1 MQDIRLP
8 LAASLL
14 ALVTFAPV
22 TGLAHGPGGGA
33 GGHAGHAAHGT
44 HAPQGAAAPE
54 QKPWG
59 IAGDPRRVTR
69 TIQVTMG
76 DNMRFSPARLQVRE
90 GETIRFV
97 VRNNGRLMHEIV
109 LGTREELQAHA
120 KMMAQHPGMEHDEP
134 YMAHVAPGKR
144 GSLVWTFNR
153 AGDFEY
159 ACLVAGH
166 FEAGMVGRIQVLPA
180 AAGRGVR
187 DVPAPVAAPA
197 PSSHSTSLSPSSHT
211 PGSKQP

>member
-1 MQDIRLP
+1 MNHTRSH
-8 LAASLL
+8 AAAVLL
-14 ALVTFAPV
+14 ALAAAVPLA
-22 TGLAHGPGGGA
+22 GMAHGPGGNA

-44 HAPQGAAAPE
+44 HAPQGAADPE

-97 VRNNGRLMHEIV
+97 VRNSGRLMHEIV

-120 KMMAQHPGMEHDEP
+120 KMMAQHPDMEHDEP
-134 YMAHVAPGKR
+134 HMAHVAPGKR
-144 GSLVWTFNR
+144 GTLVWTFNR

-166 FEAGMVGRIQVLPA
+166 FEAGMVGRIRVLPA
-180 AAGRGVR
+180 AA
-187 DVPAPVAAPA
+187 AAAPG
-197 PSSHSTSLSPSSHT
+197 SSSTSPTSPTSPTSR
-211 PGSKQP
+211 SKQP